1 MAVVEPQFG
10 SAFNRSHIVQDCR
23 VREGECGRRLSN
35 GIRIFQRPEPIP
47 KVSVWQTSSMRPNT
61 GQPGSWRHNRK
72 EGPSIFPNCWITL
85 AFPNSTL
92 DGSVILEKARV
103 QADLAC
109 ARELRR
115 A

>member
-1 MAVVEPQFG
+1 MA
-10 SAFNRSHIVQDCR
+10 A
-23 VREGECGRRLSN
+23 
-35 GIRIFQRPEPIP
+35 
-47 KVSVWQTSSMRPNT
+47 TT
-61 GQPGSWRHNRK
+61 HNRE
-72 EGPSIFPNCWITL
+72 EGPSIFPNFWITL

-92 DGSVILEKARV
+92 DGSVVLEKARV

>member
-1 MAVVEPQFG
+1 M
-10 SAFNRSHIVQDCR
+10 
-23 VREGECGRRLSN
+23 
-35 GIRIFQRPEPIP
+35 
-47 KVSVWQTSSMRPNT
+47 
-61 GQPGSWRHNRK
+61 
-72 EGPSIFPNCWITL
+72 FPNFWITL

-103 QADLAC
+103 QTDPAC